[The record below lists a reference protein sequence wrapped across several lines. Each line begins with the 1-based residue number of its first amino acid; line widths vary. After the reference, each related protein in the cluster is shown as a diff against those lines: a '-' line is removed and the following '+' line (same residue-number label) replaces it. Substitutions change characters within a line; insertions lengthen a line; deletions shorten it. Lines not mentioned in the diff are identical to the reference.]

1 MDNLRPN
8 PNKKLV
14 NYIKHFL
21 MQLKVF
27 MLSSQVPTGQN
38 SELAAPA
45 SCDTRLKSIRAAQ
58 SLTYVPGIKE
68 QKNPKGYADP
78 SDSNSFCIRW
88 TTDQ

>member
-21 MQLKVF
+21 IQLKVF
-27 MLSSQVPTGQN
+27 MLSSQVLTGQN
-38 SELAAPA
+38 SELAVSASA
-45 SCDTRLKSIRAAQ
+45 SCDTRLKSVSAAQ

-68 QKNPKGYADP
+68 QKNPKGSADP
-78 SDSNSFCIRW
+78 SDSNSF
-88 TTDQ
+88 